1 MTTKKTTTELPAKKV
16 TPAEQIAKLEMNNAI
31 LTDAL
36 YMDYDDKEEVLG
48 LLYLAIQESE
58 KLEPNLYMLRRA
70 LKGIRSVVINNQM
83 TTMDCAGL
91 EY

>member
-1 MTTKKTTTELPAKKV
+1 MTTTTKKLTKT
-16 TPAEQIAKLEMNNAI
+16 QQLEDSVSI
-31 LTDAL
+31 LESAL
-36 YMDYDDKEEVLG
+36 YMGYDDAEEVLG
-48 LLYLAIQESE
+48 LLYMVIQESE

-70 LKGIRSVVINNQM
+70 LKGIRSVVINNQQ